1 MAEGFVPPGIAE
13 AATVFEDDKTEEA
26 TPKRR
31 QDAIKKGNVI
41 RSVDLSVGVKFVMAI
56 ILLRALMIP
65 TWDMLEAM
73 TVNAWRHFPTDL
85 TIQQADEMM
94 RFYSFQMMVMLAP
107 ILLGMLVFGLV
118 TQVVQVGLH
127 VSPLKADLSR
137 VNPFGPGGF
146 KRFFSAQPYQQ
157 LAVGVLKMVALGWLG
172 WTIVLRGYPHLLDT
186 VHMDLADAGATYG
199 ALVWEVCWKIG
210 LALLILGIIDYVLA
224 KRRFDKSIRMSKQEV
239 KDENKSQDGD
249 PQVKSRQKAL
259 RMQASRKRMMAN
271 VPRADVIVTNPTHL
285 AIAIEYNASEMG
297 APTVVAKGADHLA
310 LKIREIAKE
319 HKVPIV
325 ENKPLAQALYREVD
339 IEEEIPSELYAAVS
353 DVLVYVFR
361 MSGKLKL

>member
-1 MAEGFVPPGIAE
+1 MFD
-13 AATVFEDDKTEEA
+13 DDKTEEA

-31 QDAIKKGNVI
+31 QDAIKKGNVV
-41 RSVDLSVGVKFVMAI
+41 RSVDLGVGVKFVLAI
-56 ILLRALMIP
+56 FLLRSLAMP
-65 TWDMLEAM
+65 SWNTLESL
-73 TVNAWRHFPTDL
+73 TVNAWRHFPTDVSA
-85 TIQQADEMM
+85 QQADEMM
-94 RFYSFQMMVMLAP
+94 RYYSYQLLGLLAP
-107 ILLGMLVFGLV
+107 ILFGMLLFGV
-118 TQVVQVGLH
+118 TTQVVQVGLH
-127 VSPLKADLSR
+127 VNPGALKFDLQR
-137 VNPFGPGGF
+137 LNPFGSGGF

-157 LAVGVLKMVALGWLG
+157 LLINLAKLIALGWLG
-172 WTIVLRGYPHLLDT
+172 WTIVVRAYPHLLDT

-210 LALLILGIIDYVLA
+210 LALLIIGIVDYVLA
-224 KRRFDKSIRMSKQEV
+224 KRRFEKSIRMSKQEI

-249 PQVKSRQKAL
+249 PQVKSRQRQL

-271 VPRADVIVTNPTHL
+271 VPRADVVVTNPTHL
-285 AIAIEYNASEMG
+285 AIAIEYNASKMG

-319 HKVPIV
+319 HQVPIV

>member
-1 MAEGFVPPGIAE
+1 
-13 AATVFEDDKTEEA
+13 VFEDDKTEEA

-31 QDAIKKGNVI
+31 QDAIKKGNVT
-41 RSVDLSVGVKFVMAI
+41 RSIELSVGVKFILA
-56 ILLRALMIP
+56 ILLLRSLLLP
-65 TWDMLEAM
+65 SWNTLESL

-85 TIQQADEMM
+85 TAQQADEMM
-94 RFYSFQMMVMLAP
+94 RYYSYQMLGLLAP
-107 ILLGMLVFGLV
+107 ILLGMLLFGV
-118 TQVVQVGLH
+118 ITQVAQVGLH
-127 VSPLKADLSR
+127 LNPGALKADLSR
-137 VNPFGPGGF
+137 LNPFGPGGF

-157 LAVGVLKMVALGWLG
+157 LAVSVLKMTALGWLG
-172 WTIVLRGYPHLLDT
+172 WSIVRRRYPQLLDT
-186 VHMDLADAGATYG
+186 VHMDLSSAGLAYG

-210 LALLILGIIDYVLA
+210 LAMLILGIIDFVLA
-224 KRRFDKSIRMSKQEV
+224 KRRFNKSIRMSKQEV
-239 KDENKSQDGD
+239 KDESKSQDGD
-249 PQVKSRQKAL
+249 PQVKGRQRQL
-259 RMQASRKRMMAN
+259 RMQAARKRMMSN
-271 VPRADVIVTNPTHL
+271 IPRADVVVTNPTHL
-285 AIAIEYNASEMG
+285 AIAIEYNASKMG

>member
-1 MAEGFVPPGIAE
+1 
-13 AATVFEDDKTEEA
+13 VFEDDKTEEA

-31 QDAIKKGNVI
+31 QDALKKGNVT
-41 RSVDLSVGVKFVMAI
+41 RSVDLGVGVKFILAI
-56 ILLRALMIP
+56 FLLRALALP
-65 TWDMLEAM
+65 TWNTLESL
-73 TVNAWRHFPTDL
+73 TINAWRHFPTD
-85 TIQQADEMM
+85 ISSHQADEMM
-94 RFYSFQMMVMLAP
+94 RYYSFQMLGLLAP
-107 ILLGMLVFGLV
+107 ILLGMMLFGVV
-118 TQVVQVGLH
+118 TQVAQVGLH
-127 VSPLKADLSR
+127 INPGALKFDLDR
-137 VNPFGPGGF
+137 LNPFGPNGF

-157 LAVGVLKMVALGWLG
+157 LAVNVLKLVALGWLG
-172 WTIVLRGYPHLLDT
+172 WTIVMRAYPHLLDT

-210 LALLILGIIDYVLA
+210 LALLILGIIDFVLA
-224 KRRFDKSIRMSKQEV
+224 KRRFEKSIRMSKQEV
-239 KDENKSQDGD
+239 KDESKSQDGD
-249 PQVKSRQKAL
+249 PQVKGRQRAL
-259 RMQASRKRMMAN
+259 RMQASRKRMMSN
-271 VPRADVIVTNPTHL
+271 IPRADVVVTNPTHL
-285 AIAIEYNASEMG
+285 AIAIEYNASKMG